1 MSKPKTVTITQKEYD
16 ALLKA
21 DRELNALEC
30 YGVDNWGGYGD
41 AMSSLDEDE
50 DDEDEQRIGNFR
62 QW

>member
-41 AMSSLDEDE
+41 AMSSLDED
-50 DDEDEQRIGNFR
+50 DEDE
-62 QW
+62 